1 MRAARWLRDN
11 AQYYLLVAAQ
21 DRIAREY
28 DARPPRAP
36 HGAVEIFWLRVFAPL
51 YRALPWPLRHKIL
64 LAMPG
69 SHRRQWAP
77 PPRAQG
83 PAV

>member
-1 MRAARWLRDN
+1 MRASRWLRDN
-11 AQYYLLVAAQ
+11 AQHYLLVAAQ
-21 DRIAREY
+21 EQIARQY
-28 DARPPRAP
+28 GARPPRAP
-36 HGAVEIFWLRVFAPL
+36 QGASEIFWRRVFAPL

-64 LAMPG
+64 LSMPG

-77 PPRAQG
+77 PPRAHG